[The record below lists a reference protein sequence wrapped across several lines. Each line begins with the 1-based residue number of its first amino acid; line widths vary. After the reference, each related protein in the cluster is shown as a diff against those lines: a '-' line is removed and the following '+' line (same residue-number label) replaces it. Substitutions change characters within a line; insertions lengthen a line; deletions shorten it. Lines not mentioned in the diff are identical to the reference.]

1 MTISRFL
8 VLTMAV
14 AVSMA
19 AVTGFVAEAEQANAP
34 SRVAIDQ
41 TTRLPYSL
49 SVEIIE
55 NEEEAASRRELEV
68 RDLRAQE
75 GMNAAAQA
83 MTIATEKMADY
94 AKTSNILVG
103 IGTILL
109 FVTLALTFQ
118 ANQSARAAVEVT
130 RQIGRA
136 QTVAY
141 PSVEKLELE
150 LGERENDPHRL
161 IVTSYWRNAGNTP
174 AFDFTVEY
182 HLLGSVN
189 GNVVVDRK
197 FKANIEKGMQ
207 LLDPGALEKFH
218 STPDDFSFTPLQEE
232 MLENRLDVRIEIAGS
247 FRNAFNELTEIGA
260 IFRSAMIYHHPNNA
274 AYGSPHFF
282 NIKMVKS
289 SEERGRGNPA

>member
-1 MTISRFL
+1 MTVSRLL
-8 VLTMAV
+8 VLAMAV
-14 AVSMA
+14 TVSMA
-19 AVTGFVAEAEQANAP
+19 AVSGFVAEAEQTIAP
-34 SRVAIDQ
+34 SRVSIDQ

-55 NEEEAASRRELEV
+55 NEEEAASRRDLEV

-150 LGERENDPHRL
+150 LGERGSDPHRL
-161 IVTSYWRNAGNTP
+161 AVTSYWRNAGNTP

-182 HLLGSVN
+182 HLLGYVN
-189 GNVVVDRK
+189 GNVVVDRR

-207 LLDPGALEKFH
+207 LLDPGAVEKFH

-247 FRNAFNELTEIGA
+247 FRNAFNELTEVGA
-260 IFRSAMIYHHPNNA
+260 IFRSAMIYNHPNNA
-274 AYGSPHFF
+274 AYGSPYFF
-282 NIKMVKS
+282 NITMVKS
-289 SEERGRGNPA
+289 PEERGRRNPA